1 MYEAIFMN
9 NHGDEEKLYIL
20 FQDGIE
26 AAYWAQDTARQF
38 NWTLIDVS
46 LYEHDKEKV
55 LPEQLE
61 EIQRPT

>member
-46 LYEHDKEKV
+46 LYNEHGKEKV
-55 LPEQLE
+55 LP
-61 EIQRPT
+61 